1 MTVHNVDVLVVGAGP
16 TGLTAAGDLARAG
29 RSVTALERWP
39 AINPSSRAFVTMAR
53 TLEVL
58 DARGIA
64 DDLLTHAHK
73 APGVTIFGGAR
84 IDLTHLDSPY
94 QFAMITPQTN
104 VDRALGDYAA
114 AQGADICRGVEVV
127 ELDQDA
133 EGVTVTARTHGDPA
147 GRRTCWRA
155 KYLIGADG
163 AHSTVRTL
171 IGADFAGKTIL
182 SSIVLADV
190 KLANGPADGGL
201 TLGSTRNE
209 FAFLAPYDGS
219 WYRAMVWDRNDQLP
233 DTQSVG
239 QDEIVDVLARAI
251 GADLGVLEVGW
262 KSRFHCDERQVA
274 QYRHGRVFLAG
285 DAAHV
290 HSPMGGQGMNTGI
303 QDAAN
308 VAWKIDAVLAGAAD
322 AVLDSYH
329 DERHPIGR
337 RVLRQSGLMARGV
350 TLHPRVARGL
360 RNLLLPKLLSIPRIR
375 DEVAGSF
382 AGTTL
387 RYAHRAGESALVG
400 TRATQIP
407 LTRERLTE
415 LQREPG
421 FVLIRERGRC
431 ALDVIDLRQA
441 ERSDSGPAVLVR
453 PDGYIA
459 WAGDSANRSEWLEA
473 LSRWTGRT
481 NSALPLELMTSVL
494 MTADGR
500 TVEAEGT
507 HGHGDP
513 AFSAVPRGQ
522 AHLHQSDRLDLRLD
536 PRARAPRQ
544 VGPHA
549 PGERV
554 RREAGR
560 GRRRRGR
567 RR

>member
-1 MTVHNVDVLVVGAGP
+1 MSVRQVDVLVVGAGP

-29 RSVTALERWP
+29 RSVTVLERWP
-39 AINPSSRAFVTMAR
+39 AINPSSRAFATMAR

-64 DDLLTHAHK
+64 DDLLANAHK

-94 QFAMITPQTN
+94 RFAMITPQTN
-104 VDRALGDYAA
+104 VDQALSAYAIA
-114 AQGADICRGVEVV
+114 HGAEIRRGIEVV
-127 ELDQDA
+127 GLDQDSD
-133 EGVTVTARTHGDPA
+133 GVTVIARPQGDHA
-147 GRRTCWRA
+147 DRQTYWRT

-171 IGADFAGKTIL
+171 LGVDFGGKTIL

-190 KLANGPADGGL
+190 KLAHGPSDGGL

-209 FAFLAPYDGS
+209 FAFLAPYDRHDSCGS
-219 WYRAMVWDRNDQLP
+219 WYRAMVWDRANQVADSQP
-233 DTQSVG
+233 VDTC
-239 QDEIVDVLARAI
+239 EIVGVLTRAMK
-251 GADLGVLEVGW
+251 ADLGVLEIGW

-274 QYRHGRVFLAG
+274 QYRCARVFLAG

-308 VAWKIDAVLAGAAD
+308 LAWKIDAALAGAD
-322 AVLDSYH
+322 DSVLDSYH
-329 DERHPIGR
+329 DERHPIGK
-337 RVLRQSGLMARGV
+337 RVVLQSGLMARGV

-360 RNLLLPKLLSIPRIR
+360 RNLLLPRLLRIPRVR

-387 RYAHRAGESALVG
+387 RYDHRAGESALVG

-407 LTRERLTE
+407 LTQDRLTE

-421 FVLIRERGRC
+421 LVLVRENGRSPF
-431 ALDVIDLRQA
+431 DVTDLHQA
-441 ERSDSGPAVLVR
+441 ERADSGPAVLVR

-459 WAGDSANRSEWLEA
+459 WAGDSADRSEWLEVLA
-473 LSRWTGRT
+473 RWTGHT
-481 NSALPLELMTSVL
+481 
-494 MTADGR
+494 R
-500 TVEAEGT
+500 TVA
-507 HGHGDP
+507 P
-513 AFSAVPRGQ
+513 AVTS
-522 AHLHQSDRLDLRLD
+522 
-536 PRARAPRQ
+536 
-544 VGPHA
+544 
-549 PGERV
+549 
-554 RREAGR
+554 
-560 GRRRRGR
+560 
-567 RR
+567 